1 MSGNQMA
8 NGTRRK
14 GFMRLG
20 VKIGCVMAVMQI
32 FFCCDGGDNMCIYVS
47 QSDYRNAE
55 GELCQWYKYAGV
67 WT

>member
-32 FFCCDGGDNMCIYVS
+32 FFVVMAVTICVYMF
-47 QSDYRNAE
+47 RNLITGMQE
-55 GELCQWYKYAGV
+55 R
-67 WT
+67 